1 MSSSALAESRTANT
15 KEGHLPTAESPV
27 FIVLRPVSGAKILI
41 YFEISLKKNK
51 NLKLH
56 TEKRFL
62 LGHTDHTDHT
72 DYFIRSHGNHGNHRN
87 FSILPSPFTLHHD

>member
-1 MSSSALAESRTANT
+1 MSSSALAESRITNT

-27 FIVLRPVSGAKILI
+27 FRVLRPISGAKILI

-62 LGHTDHTDHT
+62 LGHTEITESTEIFKGHTDKHV
-72 DYFIRSHGNHGNHRN
+72 F
-87 FSILPSPFTLHHD
+87 

>member
-1 MSSSALAESRTANT
+1 MSSSALAESRITNT

-56 TEKRFL
+56 TEKRFFKV
-62 LGHTDHTDHT
+62 TQISQKARK
-72 DYFIRSHGNHGNHRN
+72 YF
-87 FSILPSPFTLHHD
+87 